1 LKASNFTREHL
12 DRGGKGP
19 FKKFPVIP
27 IHFKKVANMIQ
38 SAVAKVVEKVDLTF
52 DEARESVS
60 EIFAGNVPAS
70 QVAGFLI
77 ALRMKGETVDEIA
90 GAAEAMRGA
99 ATRIHL
105 PDVSVIADT
114 CGTGGDKQGSFN
126 ISTAAAFV
134 VAGAGFVVA
143 KHGNRSISSVCGSAD
158 VLEAL
163 GVKID
168 PPVAVV
174 ERCLKAI
181 GIGFMFAPAF
191 HPAMKHAMPVR
202 RELGVRT
209 VFNLLGPLTN
219 PAGANAQVIGVFSDK
234 MVDVIA
240 QVLVRLGTRHSMV
253 VHGAGHDEITL
264 FGNTHVVDIVDGR
277 ASAACSDARG
287 FWVQAACGVRLAR
300 RGQRGKCGNSPPDFF
315 GRSGAPTGRGRGE
328 RRRGHFG
335 GQPRRGTSGC
345 QNIETGAGIAEHSID
360 SGAAKEKLEKLVAMS
375 QA

>member
-1 LKASNFTREHL
+1 
-12 DRGGKGP
+12 
-19 FKKFPVIP
+19 
-27 IHFKKVANMIQ
+27 MIQ
-38 SAVAKVVEKVDLTF
+38 SVLMKLVEKVDLSF
-52 DEARESVS
+52 AEARESVS
-60 EIFAGNVPAS
+60 EIFSGNVPAS

-105 PDVSVIADT
+105 PGLPVIADT

-126 ISTAAAFV
+126 ISTASAFV
-134 VAGAGFVVA
+134 VAGAGFTVA

-174 ERCLKAI
+174 ERCLKEI

-219 PAGANAQVIGVFSDK
+219 PAGANAQLIGVFSEK
-234 MVDVIA
+234 MVEVIA
-240 QVLVRLGTRHSMV
+240 HVLVRLGTRHSMV

-264 FGNTHVVDIVDGR
+264 FGNTRVVDIVEGR
-277 ASAACSDARG
+277 LRRRVLTPGDFGFKRHAASALRG
-287 FWVQAACGVRLAR
+287 GSKEENAEMIRLIFA
-300 RGQRGKCGNSPPDFF
+300 
-315 GRSGAPTGRGRGE
+315 GE
-328 RRRGHFG
+328 PG
-335 GQPRRGTSGC
+335 PRRDAVVANAAAALLVASRA
-345 QNIETGAGIAEHSID
+345 AGHQDVKTLKQARVIAEHSID
-360 SGAAKEKLEKLVAMS
+360 SGAAKEKLEKLVVMS
-375 QA
+375 HA

>member
-1 LKASNFTREHL
+1 
-12 DRGGKGP
+12 
-19 FKKFPVIP
+19 
-27 IHFKKVANMIQ
+27 MIQ

-264 FGNTHVVDIVDGR
+264 FGNTHVVDIVDGQLR
-277 ASAACSDARG
+277 RSVLTPADFGFKRHAASALRGGDKEENAGILRRIFSGEAGPQRDAVVANAAAAILVASRAAG
-287 FWVQAACGVRLAR
+287 HRDVKTLKQAR
-300 RGQRGKCGNSPPDFF
+300 
-315 GRSGAPTGRGRGE
+315 
-328 RRRGHFG
+328 
-335 GQPRRGTSGC
+335 
-345 QNIETGAGIAEHSID
+345 GIAEYSID

>member
-1 LKASNFTREHL
+1 
-12 DRGGKGP
+12 
-19 FKKFPVIP
+19 
-27 IHFKKVANMIQ
+27 MIQ
-38 SAVAKVVEKVDLTF
+38 AGLVKLVEKTNLTF

-60 EIFAGNVPAS
+60 EIFSGHVPAS

-105 PDVSVIADT
+105 PEAPVMADT

-134 VAGAGFVVA
+134 VAGAGFTVA
-143 KHGNRSISSVCGSAD
+143 KHGNRSISSACGSAD

-168 PPVAVV
+168 PPVSVV
-174 ERCLKAI
+174 ERCLKEI
-181 GIGFMFAPAF
+181 GIGFLFAPAF

-234 MVDVIA
+234 MVEVMA
-240 QVLVRLGTRHSMV
+240 QVLLRLGTRHSMV

-264 FGNTHVVDIVDGR
+264 FGKTTVVEIVDGR
-277 ASAACSDARG
+277 LRRKMLTPEDFGYKRHSAVALRG
-287 FWVQAACGVRLAR
+287 GDKEENAGILRRVLA
-300 RGQRGKCGNSPPDFF
+300 G
-315 GRSGAPTGRGRGE
+315 
-328 RRRGHFG
+328 
-335 GQPRRGTSGC
+335 
-345 QNIETGAGIAEHSID
+345 ETGPQRDAVVANAAAAILVASRAAGHRDVKTLKQARLVAEHSID
-360 SGAAKEKLEKLVAMS
+360 SGAAKEKLEKLVLMS
-375 QA
+375 QGSPA

>member
-1 LKASNFTREHL
+1 MIHPAILKL
-12 DRGGKGP
+12 
-19 FKKFPVIP
+19 
-27 IHFKKVANMIQ
+27 
-38 SAVAKVVEKVDLTF
+38 VEKVDLTF

-60 EIFAGNVPAS
+60 DIFSGQVPPS

-90 GAAEAMRGA
+90 GAADAMRGA
-99 ATRIHL
+99 ATRIYV
-105 PDVSVIADT
+105 PGVSVIADT

-134 VAGAGFVVA
+134 VAGAGFTVA

-174 ERCLKAI
+174 ERCLKEI

-209 VFNLLGPLTN
+209 VFNVLGPLTN
-219 PAGANAQVIGVFSDK
+219 PAGANAQVIGVFSEK
-234 MVDVIA
+234 MVEVIA
-240 QVLVRLGTRHSMV
+240 RVLVRLGTRYSMV

-264 FGNTHVVDIVDGR
+264 FGNTHVADIVEGR
-277 ASAACSDARG
+277 IRRRVLTPADFGFKRHAASALRGGDKEENAALLRRIFAGEAGPPRDAVVANAAAAILVASRAAG
-287 FWVQAACGVRLAR
+287 HRDVKTFMQARVL
-300 RGQRGKCGNSPPDFF
+300 
-315 GRSGAPTGRGRGE
+315 
-328 RRRGHFG
+328 
-335 GQPRRGTSGC
+335 
-345 QNIETGAGIAEHSID
+345 AEHSID
-360 SGAAKEKLEKLVAMS
+360 SGAAKGKLEKLIALS
-375 QA
+375 QEQM